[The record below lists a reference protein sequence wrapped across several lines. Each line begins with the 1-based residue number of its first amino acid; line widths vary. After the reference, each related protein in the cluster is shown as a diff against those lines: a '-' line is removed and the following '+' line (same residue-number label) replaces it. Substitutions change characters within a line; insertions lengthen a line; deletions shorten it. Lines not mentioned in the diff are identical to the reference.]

1 MMALRSDPDLLVQ
14 HGVERHGIP
23 SAVREVPPSVSPRHD
38 ERGGDRGERERHQD
52 SLGPGHQPHM
62 ARGLE
67 PLKDLERLPS
77 VEAESLHDLLHDG
90 RDRKLEEMV
99 EDVLPHLLPKVGRA
113 DQHRIRRHR
122 DYVMGPMNV
131 AARTCG
137 SLEEWIRPSSTKIP
151 AALGNPRRCGRNDI
165 RPTDP
170 AATGRGSPCVPH
182 LDPRPAGRGHPMQRS
197 RAVLVVF
204 VIIALAA
211 ATLGLAV
218 RLPSANP
225 TGNPPGPSL
234 VSYNQG
240 IASKYHPPLSSMGIA
255 AVNG

>member
-23 SAVREVPPSVSPRHD
+23 SAVREVPPSVSP
-38 ERGGDRGERERHQD
+38 
-52 SLGPGHQPHM
+52 S
-62 ARGLE
+62 
-67 PLKDLERLPS
+67 
-77 VEAESLHDLLHDG
+77 
-90 RDRKLEEMV
+90 
-99 EDVLPHLLPKVGRA
+99 
-113 DQHRIRRHR
+113 R

-137 SLEEWIRPSSTKIP
+137 SLEEWVRPSATKIP

-170 AATGRGSPCVPH
+170 ARDRAGVALRAA
-182 LDPRPAGRGHPMQRS
+182 LDPRPAGRGHRMKRS

-204 VIIALAA
+204 VIIGLAV
-211 ATLGLAV
+211 ATVGLAV

-225 TGNPPGPSL
+225 TGS
-234 VSYNQG
+234 
-240 IASKYHPPLSSMGIA
+240 
-255 AVNG
+255 